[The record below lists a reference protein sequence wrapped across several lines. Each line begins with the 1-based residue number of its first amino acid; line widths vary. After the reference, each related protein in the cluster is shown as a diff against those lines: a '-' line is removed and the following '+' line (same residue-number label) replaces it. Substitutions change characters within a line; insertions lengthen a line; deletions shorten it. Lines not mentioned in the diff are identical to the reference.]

1 MPRQNEADDDENDLD
16 DPEDTLQGEEVLLA
30 VPDTPVQE
38 ALHGH

>member
-16 DPEDTLQGEEVLLA
+16 DPEDALQGEEVLPA

-38 ALHGH
+38 VLHGH